1 MDTFSSEPEVLNEEL
16 VQAIVEAPDG
26 HLKNASALSGRFIRR
41 RIREN
46 GFQRLI
52 LPFED
57 VKASDLTPSLTSEL
71 PHIVEEM
78 EGDQPGAVS
87 LNYNDSPDTT
97 FFRGDK
103 FAMYFYE
110 ISTPEFTK
118 NVFELMTYK
127 SDVRGIVT
135 GNMLKDMH
143 TREDANFIAQ
153 CDRVV
158 GSTPAA
164 AGGVTTGASGKQQ
177 CFKLAGTISNRQQ
190 YVPNLSHFDE
200 FDLNN
205 GTFLLNR
212 KTAREFLTFDRSAI
226 GGDTAEKL
234 FMDGLDALVNFKIFG
249 VPHISTIKKSLVAN
263 GVIYKFAEPNFLGR
277 AYRLQDITSFV
288 KKEKNIIR
296 FSATEVIATTIA
308 NVGAVSKTVYAGY

>member
-1 MDTFSSEPEVLNEEL
+1 METFSNEPEVLNEEL
-16 VQAIVEAPDG
+16 VQAIVDAPDG

-57 VKASDLTPSLTSEL
+57 VKPSDLTPSLTSEL

-135 GNMLKDMH
+135 GNMLKDIH
-143 TREDANFIAQ
+143 TREDANFMAQ
-153 CDRVV
+153 VERIV
-158 GSTPAA
+158 GSYS
-164 AGGVTTGASGKQQ
+164 GVGATGQQ
-177 CFKLAGTISNRQQ
+177 QHFENTGTISDRAS
-190 YVPNLSHFDE
+190 YIDNLSHFDD

-205 GTFLLNR
+205 GTFLVNR
-212 KTAREFLTFDRSAI
+212 KTAREFLKFNRTEI

-234 FMDGLDALVNFKIFG
+234 FMDGLDALVDFKLFG
-249 VPHISTIKKSLVAN
+249 VPHISTIKKTLVPN
-263 GVIYKFAEPNFLGR
+263 WTVYKFAEPNFLGR

-288 KKEKNIIR
+288 KKEKNILR

-308 NVGAVSKTVYAGY
+308 NVAAVSRTTYTGY

>member
-1 MDTFSSEPEVLNEEL
+1 MDTFTSEPEVLNEEL

-158 GSTPAA
+158 GLTS
-164 AGGVTTGASGKQQ
+164 GVGASGKKQH
-177 CFKLAGTISNRQQ
+177 FSISGVIDSRTQ
-190 YVPNLSHFDE
+190 YVDNLSHFDD
-200 FDLNN
+200 FDLNS
-205 GTFLLNR
+205 GTFLVNR
-212 KTAREFLTFDRSAI
+212 KTAREFLKFNRTEV

-234 FMDGLDALVNFKIFG
+234 FMDGLDALVNFKLFG
-249 VPHISTIKKSLVAN
+249 IPHISTIKKSLVGN
-263 GVIYKFAEPNFLGR
+263 GVVYKFAEPNFLGR

-308 NVGAVSKTVYAGY
+308 NVGAVSKTTYDGYGA

>member
-1 MDTFSSEPEVLNEEL
+1 MDTFNSEPEVLNEEL
-16 VQAIVEAPDG
+16 VSAIAEAPDG

-135 GNMLKDMH
+135 GNMLKDLH

-153 CDRVV
+153 IDRIV
-158 GSTPAA
+158 GSTPNSAV
-164 AGGVTTGASGKQQ
+164 GSASGKVQHYGIT
-177 CFKLAGTISNRQQ
+177 GTISNRAQ
-190 YVPNLSHFDE
+190 YVENLNHFDD

-205 GTFLLNR
+205 GTFLVNR
-212 KTAREFLTFDRSAI
+212 KTAREFLKFDRSAI
-226 GGDTAEKL
+226 GGDLTEKM
-234 FMDGLDALVNFKIFG
+234 FTDGMDALVNFKLFG
-249 VPHISTIKKSLVAN
+249 VPHISTIKKGLVAN
-263 GVIYKFAEPNFLGR
+263 GVVYKFAEPNFLGR

-308 NVGAVSKTVYAGY
+308 NVGAVSKTTYSGY

>member
-1 MDTFSSEPEVLNEEL
+1 MDNFNNEPEVLNEEL
-16 VQAIVEAPDG
+16 VQAIVDAPDG

-57 VKASDLTPSLTSEL
+57 VKPSDLTPSLTSEL

-153 CDRVV
+153 VDNIV
-158 GSTPAA
+158 GPATST
-164 AGGVTTGASGKQQ
+164 GGATGKQQ
-177 CFKLAGTISNRQQ
+177 NFEIVDTITSRTA
-190 YVPNLSHFDE
+190 YVDNLSHFDE

-205 GTFLLNR
+205 GTFLVNR
-212 KTAREFLTFDRSAI
+212 KTAREFLKFDRAQI
-226 GGDTAEKL
+226 GGDAAEKL
-234 FMDGLDALVNFKIFG
+234 FMDGLDALVDFKLFG
-249 VPHISTIKKSLVAN
+249 VPHISTIKKSLVPN
-263 GVIYKFAEPNFLGR
+263 WTVYKFAEPNFLGR

-308 NVGAVSKTVYAGY
+308 NVAAVSKTTYTDYH